1 MNIPKI
7 VRAKDLQVGD
17 RIPLFENCFSGRPI
31 EKITITPR
39 NRILVCDKYNSNMFS
54 SALDPMQKI
63 TILVDGEPSPTVG
76 LWEI

>member
-17 RIPLFENCFSGRPI
+17 RIPLFKNCFSGRPI
-31 EKITITPR
+31 GKITITSR
-39 NRILVCDKYNSNMFS
+39 NRILVCNEYNSIMFGN
-54 SALDPMQKI
+54 ALDPMQKI
-63 TILVDGEPSPTVG
+63 TILIDGEPSPTVG